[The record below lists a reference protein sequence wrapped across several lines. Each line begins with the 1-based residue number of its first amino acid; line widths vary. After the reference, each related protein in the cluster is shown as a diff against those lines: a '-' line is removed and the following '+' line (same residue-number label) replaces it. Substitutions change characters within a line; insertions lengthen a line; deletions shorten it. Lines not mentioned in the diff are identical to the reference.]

1 MSWEAGSFAIAVTAL
16 VYTIVADWKSRTR
29 DDAIRKEAR
38 DADAAREHNRLLH
51 LQAQQ
56 RQARIQGV
64 ADRFREERLH
74 RNAGY
79 SLATFQ
85 EAGAATALEDDSEV
99 REALAAVDKAEG
111 ASNLARLTEGVE
123 NVLELLRWSRAQNHN
138 LSGGPSSITAA
149 VRRMRSDPQ

>member
-1 MSWEAGSFAIAVTAL
+1 MSWEAGSFAIAVIAL
-16 VYTIVADWKSRTR
+16 VYAIVADRKSRTR

-38 DADAAREHNRLLH
+38 DAEAAREQSRLRH
-51 LQAQQ
+51 LQTQQ

-64 ADRFREERLH
+64 ANRFREERLH
-74 RNAGY
+74 RGAAY

-85 EAGAATALEDDSEV
+85 EVGAATALEDDSEV

-123 NVLELLRWSRAQNHN
+123 NVLELLRWSRAQSHN
-138 LSGGPSSITAA
+138 LSGGPSSVATA
-149 VRRMRSDPQ
+149 VRRMKSGQ